1 MDTTAPPEQ
10 RILDAA
16 ARCLVHR
23 GYAGTSLRQIAAEA
37 GVALGLLHYYFRSK
51 DDLLLAL
58 VSRTIRRNIESLH
71 NALSAAR
78 SSTEHLNI
86 GLQGIKRDL
95 ERNRDDHVLLLELVV
110 LALRKP
116 AIAEQLRE
124 LYGELLAAVTAECRR
139 AVEEL
144 GVRAHPKFDP
154 RVLATVFIGI
164 HVGLALQ
171 LLLDPENR
179 AALRGIDAVT
189 GVLEATACYLDP
201 PAS

>member
-1 MDTTAPPEQ
+1 MDATASPEQ

-16 ARCLVHR
+16 ARCLVSK

-58 VSRTIRRNIESLH
+58 VSRTIRRNIDSLH
-71 NALSAAR
+71 NALGAAR
-78 SSTEHLNI
+78 SSTEHLHL
-86 GLQGIKRDL
+86 GLQGIRRDL

-116 AIAEQLRE
+116 AIAEKLRE
-124 LYGELLAAVTAECRR
+124 LYGELLEAVTVECRR

-144 GVRAHPKFDP
+144 GVRAHPEFNP
-154 RVLATVFIGI
+154 RVLATALVGM
-164 HVGLALQ
+164 HVGLAIQ
-171 LLLDPENR
+171 LLLDPGNR
-179 AALRGIDAVT
+179 AALRGMDAIT
-189 GVLEATACYLDP
+189 GILEATGCYSDP
-201 PAS
+201 PR